1 MRRWLCLVVATAAGC
16 ANTYKIPGTELARL
30 AAIPPEQRGQH
41 VRVIQDWNESR
52 VPAAHP
58 VTAETQII
66 IVPDIEVG
74 GGVTY
79 TRPGAGGRYNGGGFH
94 IGNGSNSKNEA
105 IAYLV
110 LAGVALVSVAAVES
124 SRFDGWA
131 ALHPME
137 PVHLIG
143 KDGGYAV
150 MPLAWIDPQTAAW
163 ADYAVI
169 RSTEGPLRELERARL
184 DRQGWTYAM
193 YGGTGTY
200 VSKAGELGAGPAFT
214 VQLGGY
220 FTPDVG
226 LVASV
231 FAGWRDNRVEG
242 TLFESRYMLE
252 LQALPV
258 HLGLF
263 SAGVY
268 GGAGFA
274 DRLEDSIPGGDN
286 ISLALAGGAMFQL
299 ELDTRIALTARMGIS
314 RDHDVQMHDI
324 LVGISVF

>member
-1 MRRWLCLVVATAAGC
+1 MRRLLLLVAATGC
-16 ANTYKIPGTELARL
+16 ANTYQIPGSELARL
-30 AAIPPEQRGQH
+30 SATPPQQRGQH

-58 VTAETQII
+58 VSAETQII
-66 IVPDIEVG
+66 FVPDIEVG

-79 TRPGAGGRYNGGGFH
+79 TRPGAGGRFSGGGFH
-94 IGNGSNSKNEA
+94 LGKGSDSKNEA
-105 IAYLV
+105 VAYLV
-110 LAGVALVSVAAVES
+110 LAGVALVAVAAVEG
-124 SRFDGWA
+124 SRFDGYA
-131 ALHPME
+131 ALHPMQ

-163 ADYAVI
+163 ADYAIV
-169 RSTEGPLRELERARL
+169 RSTEGPLRELDRAPL
-184 DRQGWTYAM
+184 YRQGWTYAM

-200 VSKAGELGAGPAFT
+200 ISKAGELGAGPAFT

-220 FTPDVG
+220 FTQDLG

-252 LQALPV
+252 
-258 HLGLF
+258 
-263 SAGVY
+263 
-268 GGAGFA
+268 
-274 DRLEDSIPGGDN
+274 
-286 ISLALAGGAMFQL
+286 
-299 ELDTRIALTARMGIS
+299 
-314 RDHDVQMHDI
+314 
-324 LVGISVF
+324 

>member
-1 MRRWLCLVVATAAGC
+1 MLTLVVATAAGC
-16 ANTYKIPGTELARL
+16 ANTYQIPGSELARL
-30 AAIPPEQRGQH
+30 SATPPEQRGQH
-41 VRVIQDWNESR
+41 VRVIQDWNETK

-58 VTAETQII
+58 VTGETQII
-66 IVPDIEVG
+66 WVPNIEVG

-79 TRPGAGGRYNGGGFH
+79 SRPGGGGRFNGGGLHF
-94 IGNGSNSKNEA
+94 GKGSSGKNDA

-110 LAGVALVSVAAVES
+110 IAGIALVAVAAVES
-124 SRFDGWA
+124 SRFDGYA
-131 ALHPME
+131 ALHPMQ

-163 ADYAVI
+163 ADYAVV
-169 RSTEGPLRELERARL
+169 RSTEGPLRELDRAPL
-184 DRQGWTYAM
+184 YRQGWTYAM

-200 VSKAGELGAGPAFT
+200 LSRAGELGAGPAFT

-220 FTPDVG
+220 FTQEVG

-258 HLGLF
+258 HVGLV

-274 DRLEDSIPGGDN
+274 YRFEDTIPNGDEGT
-286 ISLALAGGAMFQL
+286 LALDLGAMFQI

-324 LVGISVF
+324 LVGISVY